1 MSAQKT
7 DLKSKTTEELTT
19 MLAAEQETLRKLNF
33 SKGMTQMKD
42 VKQGRTSKKLIAQ
55 LKTLL
60 ASRA

>member
-1 MSAQKT
+1 MANKT
-7 DLKSKTTEELTT
+7 DLKSKTTEELAAL
-19 MLAAEQETLRKLNF
+19 LATEQETVRKLNF